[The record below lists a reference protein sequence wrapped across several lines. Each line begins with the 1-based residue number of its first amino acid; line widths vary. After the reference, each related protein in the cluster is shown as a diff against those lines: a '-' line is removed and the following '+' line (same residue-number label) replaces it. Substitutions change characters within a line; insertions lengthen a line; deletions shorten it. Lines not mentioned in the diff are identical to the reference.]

1 MEYLYEYLI
10 FLAEVATVVIALLII
25 LSAFAGMSTKPADGD
40 DAGSLRVT
48 KLNDQLR
55 DLRHTMESH
64 VFPPGLAKK
73 QHKAEAKKV
82 SKARKKQAREE
93 KNQAQSKVVDD
104 DADAPHSDKRVFYL
118 QFEGD
123 LKASAVD
130 RLRREISAVIT
141 MALSNDEVVVAI
153 ESPGGMVNNYG
164 LAASQLQRIRDKEID
179 LTVVVDKV
187 AASGGYLMAVVA
199 DKIVAAPFALLG
211 SIGVVAQIPNVH
223 RLLKKKDVD
232 VEVLTAGKFKR
243 TLTVLGENTD
253 EGRQKF
259 VEELEDVH
267 ALFQEFVA
275 DYRPDIDL
283 EVVATGEAW
292 LGKRAIELHLVDELA
307 TSDEYLMQACTQH
320 DVYAVAW
327 QEHKKP
333 IDRLLGRVNGLLGS
347 AEDVLTKFSGR
358 Q

>member
-10 FLAEVATVVIALLII
+10 FLAEAATVVIALLVI

-82 SKARKKQAREE
+82 SKAAKKQAREE
-93 KNQAQSKVVDD
+93 KNQAQSKVLEDD
-104 DADAPHSDKRVFYL
+104 TDAPHSDKRVFYL

-211 SIGVVAQIPNVH
+211 
-223 RLLKKKDVD
+223 
-232 VEVLTAGKFKR
+232 
-243 TLTVLGENTD
+243 
-253 EGRQKF
+253 
-259 VEELEDVH
+259 
-267 ALFQEFVA
+267 
-275 DYRPDIDL
+275 
-283 EVVATGEAW
+283 
-292 LGKRAIELHLVDELA
+292 
-307 TSDEYLMQACTQH
+307 
-320 DVYAVAW
+320 
-327 QEHKKP
+327 
-333 IDRLLGRVNGLLGS
+333 
-347 AEDVLTKFSGR
+347 
-358 Q
+358 